1 MRLRYLSANE
11 IDGPP
16 LGIDV
21 WMLDLNGSF

>member
-1 MRLRYLSANE
+1 VTLRWATANQ

-21 WMLDLNGSF
+21 LQVDLNVRF